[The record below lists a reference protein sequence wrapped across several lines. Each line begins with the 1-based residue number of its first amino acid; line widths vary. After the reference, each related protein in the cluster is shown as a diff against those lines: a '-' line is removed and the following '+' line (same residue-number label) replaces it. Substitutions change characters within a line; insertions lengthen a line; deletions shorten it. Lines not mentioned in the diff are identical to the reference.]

1 MQAIQL
7 LDVGG
12 PEVMTLWEVPTPMP
26 AAGQVLVNIAAS
38 GVNFIDLY
46 VREGRYGNSVMARL

>member
-12 PEVMTLWEVPTPMP
+12 PEVMTLREVPTPVP
-26 AAGQVLVNIAAS
+26 AAGQVLVNMRPTTN
-38 GVNFIDLY
+38 GLP
-46 VREGRYGNSVMARL
+46 